1 MCPTIPPPPKPFDPI
16 HALTGLAAQYMR
28 NAYGIVPD
36 RMARVAAL
44 NMQATH
50 PDRARALGRW
60 LAGQGNT
67 GAAALYMVR
76 VKAWGAAHTLAPM
89 PSAGQLG
96 PVAETLRLYQV
107 IAHNAL
113 KV

>member
-1 MCPTIPPPPKPFDPI
+1 MCPVIPPPRPFDPI
-16 HALTGLAAQYMR
+16 HALTGLAAAYMR
-28 NAYGIVPD
+28 NAYGQVPD
-36 RMARVAAL
+36 RMPRIAAL

-50 PDRARALGRW
+50 PQRARTLGRW
-60 LAGQGNT
+60 LVGRGNMA
-67 GAAALYMVR
+67 AAALYMVR

-96 PVAETLRLYQV
+96 PVAETLRLYQA